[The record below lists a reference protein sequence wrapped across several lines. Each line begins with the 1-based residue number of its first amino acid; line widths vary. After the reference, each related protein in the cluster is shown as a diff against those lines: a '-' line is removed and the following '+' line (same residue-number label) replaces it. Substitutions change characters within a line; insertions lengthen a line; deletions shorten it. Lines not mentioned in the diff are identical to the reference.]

1 MRQVTKW
8 IYPVLFA
15 VVSCT
20 AGRNEDLTLHFDRPA
35 VYFEEALPM
44 GNGRLGAMLYGGT
57 SEEVFTLNDITLWS
71 GEPDRGDD
79 HIDIR
84 TGIGSE
90 AAATLPLVRAALE
103 REDYAEADR
112 LQRKIQGHYSESYQP
127 LGTLRIRHADE
138 TPVEGYR
145 RALDLSTATATT
157 TYERAGKAF
166 RETCFASAPDSVIVI
181 HLAQEGGLHARIAY
195 EVPGGH
201 ADLSVRDG
209 AIVAD
214 GYTAFHRYPGNHV
227 PKDGQVA
234 VYDPE
239 RGMHFRTI
247 VSVIPVG
254 VKSVSRGAFC
264 GIPVSHI
271 RIPRSVEHIERE
283 AFSGLKSCT
292 AITVAPGNPVF
303 SSPEGSNALMETA
316 SMTLRLGCQN
326 TVIPAGTK
334 RIGDYAFHEGK
345 LPVGL
350 NIPEGVTEIGEEAF
364 WRSEGLWYLLLP
376 RSLKKIGD
384 AAFASC
390 HTLEGIVVQGN
401 ADDIELGWWVFRG
414 TPCAEHD
421 FIKKWEEKKAPRMW
435 YEKTE

>member
-181 HLAQEGGLHARIAY
+181 HLAQEGGLHARIA
-195 EVPGGH
+195 
-201 ADLSVRDG
+201 
-209 AIVAD
+209 
-214 GYTAFHRYPGNHV
+214 
-227 PKDGQVA
+227 
-234 VYDPE
+234 
-239 RGMHFRTI
+239 
-247 VSVIPVG
+247 
-254 VKSVSRGAFC
+254 
-264 GIPVSHI
+264 
-271 RIPRSVEHIERE
+271 
-283 AFSGLKSCT
+283 
-292 AITVAPGNPVF
+292 
-303 SSPEGSNALMETA
+303 
-316 SMTLRLGCQN
+316 
-326 TVIPAGTK
+326 
-334 RIGDYAFHEGK
+334 
-345 LPVGL
+345 
-350 NIPEGVTEIGEEAF
+350 
-364 WRSEGLWYLLLP
+364 LP
-376 RSLKKIGD
+376 R
-384 AAFASC
+384 
-390 HTLEGIVVQGN
+390 EG
-401 ADDIELGWWVFRG
+401 ACD
-414 TPCAEHD
+414 C
-421 FIKKWEEKKAPRMW
+421 
-435 YEKTE
+435 